1 MRVIPGRGCVCG
13 VVGRDVLGS
22 AGPGADCSRVR
33 GTTWKGRPERVRVPY
48 LKTLRRG
55 DLCTQVAAG
64 P

>member
-13 VVGRDVLGS
+13 VVGHDVLVLPDQALDS
-22 AGPGADCSRVR
+22 PRVR

-48 LKTLRRG
+48 LKTLWLG
-55 DLCTQVAAG
+55 DLCSQVAAG